1 VAIEKHC
8 NGPPTVAQNVLFFEK
23 FIHSNGVRAQRQA
36 MPMTYQEILV
46 LWSTHINPPSL
57 DSASLGTAVQNELK
71 KMQHLLP
78 PKAQTNKRGGGKTDG
93 STTPK
98 NTRQDRDTKFCEDW
112 NKDSSCSNTQA
123 PGGCVDQTGV
133 FTKHSCSKK
142 MPRGGFCGSS
152 KHGLP
157 SH

>member
-1 VAIEKHC
+1 MVIEKHC
-8 NGPPTVAQNVLFFEK
+8 NGSPTVAQYVLFFEK

-36 MPMTYQEILV
+36 MPMTFQEILV

-57 DSASLGTAVQNELK
+57 DSASLSTAVQNELK
-71 KMQHLLP
+71 KMHVMP
-78 PKAQTNKRGGGKTDG
+78 AKAQTNKRGGGKTDA
-93 STTPK
+93 SPAPK

-112 NKDSSCSNTQA
+112 NKDSSCSNTQS
-123 PGGCVDQTGV
+123 PGGCVDQAGV
-133 FTKHSCSKK
+133 FMKHSCSKR

>member
-1 VAIEKHC
+1 MAIEKHC

-71 KMQHLLP
+71 KMQPQLT
-78 PKAQTNKRGGGKTDG
+78 QGTYWMRNK
-93 STTPK
+93 
-98 NTRQDRDTKFCEDW
+98 DTGLGEKKFCEMRRS
-112 NKDSSCSNTQA
+112 KSS
-123 PGGCVDQTGV
+123 
-133 FTKHSCSKK
+133 F
-142 MPRGGFCGSS
+142 F
-152 KHGLP
+152 
-157 SH
+157 